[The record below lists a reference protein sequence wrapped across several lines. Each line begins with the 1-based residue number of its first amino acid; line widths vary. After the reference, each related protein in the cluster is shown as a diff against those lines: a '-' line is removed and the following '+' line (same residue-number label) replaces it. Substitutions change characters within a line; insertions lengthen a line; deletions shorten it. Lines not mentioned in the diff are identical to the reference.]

1 MDRQYNINR
10 FEQLMSKV
18 KREGVDQLMAFIRKS
33 DFYTAPAST
42 KYHLSIE
49 GGLLQHSLNVYD
61 CLMAKKSD
69 PVWKEILET
78 AGDES
83 LIISALFHDLCK
95 TYFYTK
101 GTKNQKSYD
110 PGKVA
115 AAEKWQVKHDNGG
128 DFIWEIVDTY
138 EVNDQ
143 IPYGHGEK
151 SVMMIE
157 NYMKLTSPE
166 RYAIRWHMGHT
177 EPKENWNYLSRAIEN
192 HPLVLALHIADM
204 EASNLLEGNEG
215 NKREIADFPEGDG
228 FMEVKEADG
237 SEN

>member
-61 CLMAKKSD
+61 CLVAKKSD
-69 PVWKEILET
+69 PVWREILET

-83 LIISALFHDLCK
+83 LIISTLLHDLCK

-128 DFIWEIVDTY
+128 DFIIWEVD
-138 EVNDQ
+138 
-143 IPYGHGEK
+143 
-151 SVMMIE
+151 
-157 NYMKLTSPE
+157 
-166 RYAIRWHMGHT
+166 IRGQ
-177 EPKENWNYLSRAIEN
+177 
-192 HPLVLALHIADM
+192 
-204 EASNLLEGNEG
+204 
-215 NKREIADFPEGDG
+215 
-228 FMEVKEADG
+228 
-237 SEN
+237 